1 MTGVWPWTLVG
12 TSLRRL
18 REQPLLILPFAL
30 VGLLSTLV
38 DALRFADP
46 VPVRVQSWPRSGLVS
61 VDVLVFPGG
70 SRAAG
75 VAPGALLGLPTD
87 SLARLVALSAAPL
100 AAGALATGVTVTVAR
115 YGVPR
120 SLRDVPWLGLGRLL
134 AYAAGL
140 YAVATLLAVLAALH
154 PLAGVAATTL
164 LFVLAARLFVA
175 PPLVVLGGEDP
186 LAAAF
191 ESNRRT
197 RSNDASLLGF
207 VVLAGFASHALVGVP
222 HVGTMLSVT
231 VVGSVSAVAT
241 VVADERC

>member
-1 MTGVWPWTLVG
+1 MTGVRPWTLVG

-18 REQPLLILPFAL
+18 RERPLLLLPFAL

-46 VPVRVQSWPRSGLVS
+46 VPVRVQSWPPRGLLH

-70 SRAAG
+70 SRVAG
-75 VAPGALLGLPTD
+75 VAPGALLGLPTAPF
-87 SLARLVALSAAPL
+87 ARIVALSAAPL
-100 AAGALATGVTVTVAR
+100 AAAALATGVTVTVAR
-115 YGVPR
+115 YGVPT
-120 SLRDVPWLGLGRLL
+120 SWRDVPWLGLGRLL

-154 PLAGVAATTL
+154 PFAGIAATTL
-164 LFVLAARLFVA
+164 LFVLAVRLFVA
-175 PPLVVLGGEDP
+175 PPLVVLGGEAP
-186 LAAAF
+186 LSAAF

-197 RSNDASLLGF
+197 RSNDVSLLVF
-207 VVLAGFASHALVGVP
+207 VVLARFASHALVSVP
-222 HVGTMLSVT
+222 HVGAMLSVT
-231 VVGSVSAVAT
+231 VVGSVYAVAT